1 MMKEEEKIERLR
13 ERILQ
18 CPICMDEYND
28 PRILPCHHSVCF
40 QCLQDFVRHSSSS
53 GRLFRCPQCRS
64 DICVPRG
71 GIKDFPPN
79 FYVNCIQDELGSKP
93 YFSTCN
99 VCERDWL
106 VSQYRCVDCDID
118 ICKFCIHEHK
128 LFKHDPSKTLNIMRI
143 ETGNMGTGMSS
154 QKQCTEHSEHILSM
168 FCSTC
173 NSAVCIDCILQSHKS
188 HDTCTLGKKLEH
200 AREFLQKEMDSINT
214 SVRSVKKTV
223 EELDK
228 LSTDIKDNTTHCI
241 KDVRKQARDLTNTID
256 QIAEQQVKVMTTIEL
271 ENLTPIN
278 NYKKSLVDFTNKAH
292 SVCRFLEDLQEDD
305 MSLELLECY
314 AQYKTNVDAI
324 RESIHNKNIS
334 VKKFTFKPGKF
345 YSWKDINVFKFGRTK
360 TEPNEKT
367 FLHVPSEPKRT
378 FRGTLK
384 SIFSIQNIIL
394 VLVPTFML
402 ITISRIC
409 ALMSDETDRFPDAI
423 CGLFLFLYISL
434 SAAVSYVKG

>member
-1 MMKEEEKIERLR
+1 MEDDKIERLR

-40 QCLQDFVRHSSSS
+40 QCLQDFVRHSSQS

-79 FYVNCIQDELGSKP
+79 FYVNCIQDEIGSKP

-128 LFKHDPSKTLNIMRI
+128 LFKHDPGGTVNIMRI

-154 QKQCTEHSEHILSM
+154 QKQCASHAEHILNM
-168 FCSTC
+168 YCCTCSC
-173 NSAVCIDCILQSHKS
+173 AVCIDCILQTHKS
-188 HDTCTLGKKLEH
+188 HNTCTLGKKLEQ
-200 AREFLQKEMDSINT
+200 AKEFLQKEMDSLNT
-214 SVRSVKKTV
+214 TVRTVRKTSN
-223 EELDK
+223 ELEK
-228 LSTDIKDNTTHCI
+228 MSTDAKQNTTDVI
-241 KDVRKQARDLTNTID
+241 KEVRKQARDLTNLID
-256 QIAEQQVKVMTTIEL
+256 QTAELKIKMMSIVEQ
-271 ENLTPIN
+271 ENLSPMES
-278 NYKKSLVDFTNKAH
+278 YKKLLDNYADKAQ
-292 SVCRFLEDLQEDD
+292 SACRFLEDLQEDD

-314 AQYKTNVDAI
+314 AQYKKNV
-324 RESIHNKNIS
+324 ESLQATINNKNIC
-334 VKKFTFKPGKF
+334 VKQFSFSPGKLR
-345 YSWKDINVFKFGRTK
+345 SWKDLHFFRFGEVRMETK
-360 TEPNEKT
+360 ENI
-367 FLHVPSEPKRT
+367 FLYVQKEHKLTILR
-378 FRGTLK
+378 RLRC
-384 SIFSIQNIIL
+384 IFSIRNIML
-394 VLVPTFML
+394 VLVPIFML

-409 ALMSDETDRFPDAI
+409 ASLSDESDKFPDAI
-423 CGLFLFLYISL
+423 CGLFFFLYISL
-434 SAAVSYVKG
+434 AAIVSYVKG

>member
-1 MMKEEEKIERLR
+1 MEDDKIERLR

-128 LFKHDPSKTLNIMRI
+128 LFKHEPGRTANIMRI
-143 ETGNMGTGMSS
+143 ETGNMGTSMSS
-154 QKQCTEHSEHILSM
+154 QKQCTLHTEHILNM
-168 FCSTC
+168 YCCTC
-173 NSAVCIDCILQSHKS
+173 NCAVCIDCILKTHKS
-188 HDTCTLGKKLEH
+188 HNTCTLGKKLQQ
-200 AREFLQKEMDSINT
+200 AKGYLQEEMDSLNT
-214 SVRSVKKTV
+214 LLRSVRKTV
-223 EELDK
+223 EELDT
-228 LSTDIKDNTTHCI
+228 LSKDTKQNTTDAI
-241 KDVRKQARDLTNTID
+241 KEVRKQARDLTNLID
-256 QIAEQQVKVMTTIEL
+256 VAAELKIKNMTNIEQQ
-271 ENLTPIN
+271 NLTPIETYKTSLN
-278 NYKKSLVDFTNKAH
+278 NFIEKAQCA
-292 SVCRFLEDLQEDD
+292 CRFLEDLQEDD

-314 AQYKTNVDAI
+314 AQYKKNVDAL
-324 RESIHNKNIS
+324 RKPIHNKIIS
-334 VKKFTFKPGKF
+334 VKQLSFMPGKF
-345 YSWKDINVFKFGRTK
+345 RSWKDINIFRFGQVRF
-360 TEPNEKT
+360 EPKERL
-367 FLHVPSEPKRT
+367 FLHLAKEQKIT
-378 FRGTLK
+378 IFRRLR
-384 SIFSIQNIIL
+384 SIFNIRSTLL
-394 VLVPTFML
+394 VLVPIFML
-402 ITISRIC
+402 ITLSRIC
-409 ALMSDETDRFPDAI
+409 AMLSADSDKYPEAI
-423 CGLFLFLYISL
+423 CSLFFFLYISL
-434 SAAVSYVKG
+434 AAIVSYVKG